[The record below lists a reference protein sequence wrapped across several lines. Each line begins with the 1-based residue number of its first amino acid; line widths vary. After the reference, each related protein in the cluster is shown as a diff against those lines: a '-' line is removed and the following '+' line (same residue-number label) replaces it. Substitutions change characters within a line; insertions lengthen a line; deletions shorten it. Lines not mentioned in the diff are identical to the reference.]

1 MLEEV
6 KQNELPVEET
16 ESIEL
21 SEETLEELSNGKGT
35 EDEENE

>member
-21 SEETLEELSNGKGT
+21 SEETLEELSNGK